1 VSAKS
6 VETRLSLAISAR
18 KRRRDEGAVG
28 LGAEA
33 ARDEGAVGLGAE
45 AARDEGAVGLGA
57 EAARDE
63 GAVGLGAEAARD
75 EGAVGLGA
83 EAARDE
89 GAAPR
94 TAASAGQH
102 LSWLGG
108 QTAMAREEFAVP
120 DTADPRVDA
129 YIRTPA

>member
-1 VSAKS
+1 VAVWCWLGVPLGSWLRLGLGVSAKS

-18 KRRRDEGAVG
+18 KRR
-28 LGAEA
+28 
-33 ARDEGAVGLGAE
+33 
-45 AARDEGAVGLGA
+45 
-57 EAARDE
+57 RDE

-120 DTADPRVDA
+120 DAADPRVDA

>member
-1 VSAKS
+1 VAVWCWLGVPLGSWLRLGLGVSAKS

-18 KRRRDEGAVG
+18 KRR
-28 LGAEA
+28 
-33 ARDEGAVGLGAE
+33 
-45 AARDEGAVGLGA
+45 RDEGAVGLGA

-120 DTADPRVDA
+120 YAADPRVDA

>member
-1 VSAKS
+1 LAGSAPGEL
-6 VETRLSLAISAR
+6 VTAGAR
-18 KRRRDEGAVG
+18 GVGEVGRDTAE
-28 LGAEA
+28 LGH
-33 ARDEGAVGLGAE
+33 LGAE

-120 DTADPRVDA
+120 DAADPRVDA

>member
-1 VSAKS
+1 VAVWCWLGVPLGSWLRLGLGVSAKS

-33 ARDEGAVGLGAE
+33 ARDEGA
-45 AARDEGAVGLGA
+45 
-57 EAARDE
+57 
-63 GAVGLGAEAARD
+63 
-75 EGAVGLGA
+75 
-83 EAARDE
+83 
-89 GAAPR
+89 APR

-102 LSWLGG
+102 LSWLGC

-120 DTADPRVDA
+120 DTTDPRVDA